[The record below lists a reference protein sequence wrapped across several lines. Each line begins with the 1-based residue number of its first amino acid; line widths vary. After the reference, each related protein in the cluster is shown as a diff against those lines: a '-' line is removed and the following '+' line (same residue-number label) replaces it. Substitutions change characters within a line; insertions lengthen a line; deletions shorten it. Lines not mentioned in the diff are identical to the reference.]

1 MLGKVGTFGIPS
13 FVGTI
18 LPRIGK
24 RSRTMLNISGLLSNT
39 RYSEAV
45 CPINFNLFLDRTFST
60 NRISTKS
67 AATLE
72 RKSFWRDLYHN
83 GNDVFTLP
91 EANTNLVKYLPDILP
106 TEYVTFFSHE
116 GSSKLTTTPFTEDSF
131 PKILVPGCG
140 RDISMFWLAKQGI
153 GVIGVDY
160 IGEPLR
166 IFGND
171 FGGLTPVMEDTMFT
185 GYQIMQY
192 PKIILIHGDIL
203 QLEVP
208 KVYGGTLDGVWDRGS
223 LTSIVTEDRQ
233 LYIQQLSKSLRSNG
247 KLLLEYLCCNI
258 PLDGALDQVTVQNLL
273 EENGFAYKMVSRTN
287 VRSLYPN
294 FNPPGLAYL
303 DEIVIIA
310 TKRD

>member
-1 MLGKVGTFGIPS
+1 
-13 FVGTI
+13 
-18 LPRIGK
+18 
-24 RSRTMLNISGLLSNT
+24 
-39 RYSEAV
+39 
-45 CPINFNLFLDRTFST
+45 
-60 NRISTKS
+60 
-67 AATLE
+67 
-72 RKSFWRDLYHN
+72 
-83 GNDVFTLP
+83 
-91 EANTNLVKYLPDILP
+91 
-106 TEYVTFFSHE
+106 
-116 GSSKLTTTPFTEDSF
+116 
-131 PKILVPGCG
+131 
-140 RDISMFWLAKQGI
+140 
-153 GVIGVDY
+153 
-160 IGEPLR
+160 
-166 IFGND
+166 
-171 FGGLTPVMEDTMFT
+171 MFT
-185 GYQIMQY
+185 GYLIMQY

-247 KLLLEYLCCNI
+247 KLLLEYICCNI